1 MEKTQAYLREI
12 VSNYTETYPL
22 SKKIYQRLEEGNYPS
37 EGDFVRDLT
46 AEEVEFLNKILPDA
60 IEYAKNELDEKRAR
74 QLNEVYELLY

>member
-12 VSNYTETYPL
+12 ISNYTETYPL
-22 SKKIYQRLEEGNYPS
+22 SKKIYNRLEQGDYPS

-46 AEEVEFLNKILPDA
+46 AEEIEFLNKILPDA
-60 IEYAKNELDEKRAR
+60 IEYAKNELDEKRAQ

>member
-12 VSNYTETYPL
+12 ISNYTETYPL
-22 SKKIYQRLEEGNYPS
+22 SKKIYQRLEQGNYPS

-46 AEEVEFLNKILPDA
+46 AEEIEFLNKILPEA
-60 IEYAKNELDEKRAR
+60 IDYAKNELDEKRAQ